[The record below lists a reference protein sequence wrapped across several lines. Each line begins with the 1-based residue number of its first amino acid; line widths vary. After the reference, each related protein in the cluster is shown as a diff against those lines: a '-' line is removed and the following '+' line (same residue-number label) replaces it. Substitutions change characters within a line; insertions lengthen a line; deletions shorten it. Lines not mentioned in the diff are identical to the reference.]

1 VDNIGITS
9 CCLEGVIGLQSS
21 WRGKDRCMGR
31 ELLMVFFGQRL
42 IRRAA
47 IEGGWSISV
56 EEDSGMWPK
65 KVGQEMG
72 G

>member
-1 VDNIGITS
+1 LFGR
-9 CCLEGVIGLQSS
+9 VIGPQLS
-21 WRGKDRCMGR
+21 WRGKDGCVER
-31 ELLMVFFGQRL
+31 ELLIVFFGQRL

-47 IEGGWSISV
+47 IEGGRSISV
-56 EEDSGMWPK
+56 KEDSGMWPK